1 MLRELHFPKPCS
13 FLPLFVGPSVLFSQ
27 HSPADVCWTILELD
41 AVRLA
46 AFQKTESYGLE
57 KLSGSR
63 SRHALNLELLQS
75 QGASIA
81 TPEKAS
87 VHRKTAVPFPL
98 GTPTPFRR
106 VADRYEPHRPGAL
119 SPCPPPSHPGTPP
132 RT

>member
-1 MLRELHFPKPCS
+1 M
-13 FLPLFVGPSVLFSQ
+13 FVRPTIRWAFCSVLAAFTRGL
-27 HSPADVCWTILELD
+27 CWTILELD

-63 SRHALNLELLQS
+63 TRHALNLELPQS

-87 VHRKTAVPFPL
+87 VHRKTALPCPL
-98 GTPTPFRR
+98 ASPTPFRR
-106 VADRYEPHRPGAL
+106 HADRSEA
-119 SPCPPPSHPGTPP
+119 
-132 RT
+132 